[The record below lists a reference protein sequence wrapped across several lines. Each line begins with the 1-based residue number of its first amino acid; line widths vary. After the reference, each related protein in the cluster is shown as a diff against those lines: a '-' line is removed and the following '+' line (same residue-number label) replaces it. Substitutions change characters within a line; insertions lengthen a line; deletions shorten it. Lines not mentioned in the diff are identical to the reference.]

1 MLIAQNKQAFFDE
14 KLSENIGKPKELW
27 STLKSLG
34 MLKKTVFSNFNAIDN
49 NKSLKYNIK
58 TMSNVFKDF
67 FSNLAESF
75 LAKLPD
81 PSNKYNLE
89 YIFLDHSNFAI
100 PEVFHIKSTSE
111 EKVFKIMKNIE
122 ISKAAGI
129 DRLPGWFLIDGTEIL
144 SKPISDICNLSIF
157 HGIFP
162 NACKVAKLQPI
173 FKKGKNVDPFNYR
186 PMSLLPL
193 TSKVIEKV
201 VHNQTNEFLSDN
213 KILCN
218 YQSGFTANHL
228 ANLCLSFLT
237 DKVLKGFDEG
247 LLTGMIL
254 NDLQKAFGTILLK
267 ELASKGLSDKC
278 IQWFRSYLCERIFF
292 MEMENQLSNYRKV
305 SCSILQGSI
314 LGPFLFLIY
323 VSGMPQAV
331 KSNLFLHANDSCL
344 MYQHRDVEEIEKQ
357 LNKGFENVCNW
368 FGDNKLSIHFGKD
381 KTIYSFCK

>member
-58 TMSNVFKDF
+58 TMSNLFKDF
-67 FSNLAESF
+67 FSNLAESL

-201 VHNQTNEFLSDN
+201 VHNQTNEFLLDN

-254 NDLQKAFGTILLK
+254 NDLQKAFDTILLK